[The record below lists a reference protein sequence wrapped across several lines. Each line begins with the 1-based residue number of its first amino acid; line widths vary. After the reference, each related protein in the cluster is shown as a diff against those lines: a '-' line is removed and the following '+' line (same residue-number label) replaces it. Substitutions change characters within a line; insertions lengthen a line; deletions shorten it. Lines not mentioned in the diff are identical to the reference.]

1 MTIHI
6 TPEPEFS
13 YVSFE
18 SNIPLTSY
26 LGVIQRVLETFMPGK
41 FILTIFANRVSKQTE
56 HDWSFVKSLKINNL
70 LQNCVFFRHQWL
82 LSPTKNYKNVVILET
97 GWGRISNTVNFRITN
112 WPMLTLLDFPLE
124 RGGHLGQALGG
135 ILKLKLV
142 KYHVVKLKN
151 QIIIHYLFWPY
162 ASSLS
167 YLIASLSLKFP
178 PFKTN
183 IFGNINKLKE
193 NYLNLSVFGVDL

>member
-41 FILTIFANRVSKQTE
+41 FILTIFANRVSTDWE
-56 HDWSFVKSLKINNL
+56 HDWSFVKSLKMNNL
-70 LQNCVFFRHQWL
+70 LQNYVFFRHQWL
-82 LSPTKNYKNVVILET
+82 LSPTKNYKNVAILET
-97 GWGRISNTVNFRITN
+97 GCGRISNTVNFRITN
-112 WPMLTLLDFPLE
+112 WPMLTLFDFPLE

-135 ILKLKLV
+135 ILKLNL
-142 KYHVVKLKN
+142 VKLKN
-151 QIIIHYLFWPY
+151 QIVTHYWFWSY

-167 YLIASLSLKFP
+167 YLIASSLKFP
-178 PFKTN
+178 PFKTS
-183 IFGNINKLKE
+183 IFGNINKLNE

>member
-1 MTIHI
+1 M
-6 TPEPEFS
+6 
-13 YVSFE
+13 Y
-18 SNIPLTSY
+18 
-26 LGVIQRVLETFMPGK
+26 
-41 FILTIFANRVSKQTE
+41 ILYRISE
-56 HDWSFVKSLKINNL
+56 LKTKLIVYSIIL
-70 LQNCVFFRHQWL
+70 SFRHQWL

-112 WPMLTLLDFPLE
+112 WPMLILFDFPLE

-151 QIIIHYLFWPY
+151 QIVIHYLFWSY

-167 YLIASLSLKFP
+167 YLKVSFLNFP

-183 IFGNINKLKE
+183 IFGNINKLNE
-193 NYLNLSVFGVDL
+193 NCLNLFVFGVDL